1 MQYIG
6 FFTLLVSLLICVVVG
21 TAFFWEALRSGKND
35 QLKSLAWLEKS
46 QMVVFGII
54 TFSSLILLQALWMKD
69 YSFSYVFRHTD
80 DFLPMGY
87 RLSAFWAGQ
96 AGSMLF
102 WLWVMVLMGFIW
114 LFSPVYKNLPDR
126 TKGFFW
132 GFLFMVQAFFLLM
145 LTGPSNPFLIMDP
158 APVSGRGLNPLLQNV
173 GMLFHPPMTFLG
185 YAGFTI
191 PACLALAGWVT
202 GDQRSWLFQSR
213 NWVLFAWVMLTGG
226 GILLGGWWAYME
238 LGWGGYWAWDPV
250 ENASLIPWLISTAF
264 LHTAMIGKQRNT
276 LHRSNLV
283 LICLSLITCFFAT
296 FLVRSDVID
305 SLHTF
310 GGTGVGFPLMAL
322 MAASLVFTFFV
333 ALTGKTDKSAVDN
346 FWSKQGMMI
355 VTVWLLLALA
365 LIVAM
370 GTMWPVIS
378 RIWTDS
384 PMGLGPDFYNRVCLP
399 IFTLMAVILCI
410 CPWYNWKKGISDK
423 NSFFI
428 VCLVF
433 IFTMVGLWIGGIRL
447 LLPLV
452 AAAAGIAG
460 MFSLVLYIILNS
472 NVRRRR
478 AGWGVYILHA
488 GVAMIVLG
496 VAFSG
501 PFQDSRQLVI
511 PKGERVNINEY
522 EFHYVDFEE
531 ILTPGVAIYEARIIV
546 YKDGS
551 EIGMLTPQR
560 KLYRNFDSPYAE
572 VSVIPSLGTEIYS
585 TILAFDQELTITV
598 KINIT
603 PLVNWIWIGSVIVCV
618 AALLIMGRVR
628 IRNKEEMDP
637 ELRAP

>member
-21 TAFFWEALRSGKND
+21 AAFFWEALRSGRDDK
-35 QLKSLAWLEKS
+35 LRSLAWLEKS
-46 QMVVFGII
+46 QIAVFVII
-54 TFSSLILLQALWMKD
+54 TLGSLILLQALLMKD
-69 YSFSYVFRHTD
+69 YSFSYVYRYTD
-80 DFLPMGY
+80 DFLPQVY

-114 LFSPVYKNLPDR
+114 LFSPVYKNLPAR
-126 TKGFFW
+126 TKGYFW
-132 GFLFMVQAFFLLM
+132 GFLFMIQAFFLLI

-158 APVSGRGLNPLLQNV
+158 APVSGSGLNPLLQNV
-173 GMLFHPPMTFLG
+173 GMIFHPPMTFLG

-250 ENASLIPWLISTAF
+250 ENASLIPWLVSTAF

-276 LHRSNLV
+276 LHRSNLI

-296 FLVRSDVID
+296 FLVRSNVID

-310 GGTGVGFPLMAL
+310 GGTGVGLPLAIL
-322 MAASLVFTFFV
+322 MGASLVFTFFV
-333 ALTGKTDKSAVDN
+333 ALTGKGDKSAVDN

-365 LIVAM
+365 VIVAM

-378 RIWTDS
+378 RIWTAS
-384 PMGLGPDFYNRVCLP
+384 PIGLGPDFYNRVCLP
-399 IFTLMAVILCI
+399 IFTLMAAVLCV
-410 CPWYNWKKGISDK
+410 CPWFNWKKGLSDK
-423 NSFFI
+423 SSFII

-433 IFTMVGLWIGGIRL
+433 VFTMVGLWIGGIRL
-447 LLPLV
+447 FLPLV
-452 AAAAGIAG
+452 AAAAGVTGI
-460 MFSLVLYIILNS
+460 FSLVLYIALTPH
-472 NVRRRR
+472 VRKKR
-478 AGWGVYILHA
+478 AGLGVYILHA
-488 GVAMIVLG
+488 GIAMIVLG

-501 PFQDSRQLVI
+501 PFQDSREMVI
-511 PKGERVNINEY
+511 PKGERVVINQY

-531 ILTPGVAIYEARIIV
+531 ILTPGVAIYEARIKA
-546 YKDGS
+546 YKDGR

-560 KLYRNFDSPYAE
+560 KLYRGFDSPYAE
-572 VSVIPSLGTEIYS
+572 VSVIPSLGNEIYS

-598 KINIT
+598 KINVT
-603 PLVNWIWIGSVIVCV
+603 PLVNWIWIGSVIVCLAGFV
-618 AALLIMGRVR
+618 IMGRVR
-628 IRNKEEMDP
+628 IR
-637 ELRAP
+637 RADDLE